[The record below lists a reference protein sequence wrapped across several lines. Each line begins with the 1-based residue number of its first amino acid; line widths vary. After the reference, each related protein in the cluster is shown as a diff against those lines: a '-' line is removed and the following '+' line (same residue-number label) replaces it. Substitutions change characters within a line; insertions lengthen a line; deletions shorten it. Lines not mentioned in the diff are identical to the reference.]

1 MWGRCVHQQRQLH
14 SIEKLTHGLLL
25 HHAMFPCLASRMSC
39 LEGRARGR
47 WEVVSGYWSCMAAA
61 VKSVCL
67 CWTSLAPQTH
77 VHACLWDLL
86 QATDPQMRS
95 SHVEERIPERKH
107 RFAEAGFLHGRLGV
121 SRLALGP
128 NLSISNAVMLTIQ

>member
-14 SIEKLTHGLLL
+14 SIEKLSHGLLL

-47 WEVVSGYWSCMAAA
+47 WEVITGLVWLQQHSLSACAGQASLPRLMCM
-61 VKSVCL
+61 
-67 CWTSLAPQTH
+67 
-77 VHACLWDLL
+77 HACGGLL

-95 SHVEERIPERKH
+95 SYVEERIPERKH

-128 NLSISNAVMLTIQ
+128 NLGTSNAVMLTIQ